1 MAFNDNAVFT
11 ASTGYV
17 YTAPVGTAA
26 PTPKQLKH
34 FDPETFGAH
43 QYTLKV
49 SGSTPYTLSVGGST
63 TSELK
68 PDASPNEVQA
78 ALEKVSAVGTGNVV
92 VAGSSTKEGVTVSFV
107 GDKFGKS
114 VALKGASGANVTE
127 LSKASGWDP
136 IGHTN
141 NDDLPEFGY
150 DGGDSETKG
159 SWQKKVLRTI
169 TTETPVD
176 YVTIKAIQFD
186 QDTLEYYY
194 GKNAS
199 KVANVFGVD
208 SPNTSDV
215 ERAILIVL
223 KDGPYMIAFSAAKAG
238 IRRDE
243 SISLENDDF
252 ASLPLRATFV
262 KHPGR
267 HLFEWTTPEGA

>member
-11 ASTGYV
+11 ASTGFI

-26 PTPKQLKH
+26 PTPKQLKY

-49 SGSTPYTLSVGGST
+49 SGSQPYTLTSGSAA

-68 PDASPNEVQA
+68 PDASPAQIQA
-78 ALEKVSAVGTGNVV
+78 ALEKVSAIGTGNVV
-92 VAGSSTKEGVTVSFV
+92 VAGTSAKDGVTISFV

-114 VALKGASGANVTE
+114 INLSGGSGAAVTE
-127 LSKASGWDP
+127 LSKPSGWDP
-136 IGHTN
+136 VGHTN

-199 KVANVFGVD
+199 KVENVFGVD
-208 SPNTSDV
+208 SPNAADV

-223 KDGPYMIAFSAAKAG
+223 KDGPFSIAFSAAKAG

-243 SISLENDDF
+243 SISLESDDF

-267 HLFEWTTPEGA
+267 HLFEWTTPEGL

>member
-26 PTPKQLKH
+26 PTPRQLKY

-43 QYTLKV
+43 QFTLRV
-49 SGSTPYTLSVGGST
+49 DGTAPYTLTVDGDST
-63 TSELK
+63 DPLEA
-68 PDASPNEVQA
+68 DASPNEVQA
-78 ALEKVSAVGTGNVV
+78 ALERLASVGTANVV
-92 VAGSSTKEGVTVSFV
+92 VAGTSTAEGVTVSFV
-107 GDKFGKS
+107 GDRFGDT
-114 VALKGASGANVTE
+114 VEVEGADGAAVTE
-127 LSKASGWDP
+127 LSKPSGWDP

-150 DGGDSETKG
+150 DGGDSETRG

-176 YVTIKAIQFD
+176 YVTVKAIQFD
-186 QDTLEYYY
+186 RDTLEFYY

-199 KVANVFGVD
+199 KAANVFGVD
-208 SPNTSDV
+208 SPNSSDV

-223 KDGPYMIAFSAAKAG
+223 KDGPFAIAFSAAKAG
-238 IRRDE
+238 MRRDE
-243 SISLENDDF
+243 SIALENDDF

-267 HLFEWTTPEGA
+267 HLFEWTTPEK